1 MENQKNNT
9 NKYASR
15 GNFRVKFFGCFAR
28 ESTFAV
34 PNCDAKTID
43 SYDMENYR
51 HFAVDKDHNVLYF
64 CDRNPYL
71 SGMFCY
77 SSDLNNSPGTWRGQ
91 WSEVDID
98 TDRRKYQY
106 LRAARARDPSLNLTE
121 QEKYSD

>member
-106 LRAARARDPSLNLTE
+106 LRAARARDPSLNLTV